1 MQIAIIGLD
10 IAKSVFQ
17 VHGADKAG
25 EPVLRRQLRR
35 RDVLRFFAN
44 LEPCLV
50 GIEACHSSHYW
61 ARELIALGHDV
72 RLIPTQYVK
81 PFRRGSK
88 NDLNDAEAICDAA
101 SRPAIHSVAVKSA
114 EQQAIQS
121 LHRTRERLVHERT
134 AKANQ
139 IRSLVAEEGVIC
151 AKGIAQLRRCLH
163 ELIAENDRTT
173 PLLRS
178 LAGLFLEQ
186 LAALEGWIGE
196 LDGKIQEIA
205 KTSTVCRRL
214 VRLPGVGPVIA
225 TAIVGTVGNA
235 HAFKNGRQFAAS
247 LGLVPGQRSSGGRTM
262 LLGIT
267 KRGDTYLRK
276 LLIQGARALLRV
288 VGRHDDRQSRWA
300 RQLLTRRHKHVV
312 AVALANKLARTI
324 WALLVKGEAFEMPR

>member
-1 MQIAIIGLD
+1 MQVSIIGLD

-17 VHGADKAG
+17 VHGADEAG
-25 EPVLRRQLRR
+25 NPVIRRQLRR
-35 RDVLRFFAN
+35 RDVLCFFAN
-44 LEPCLV
+44 LERCLV

-72 RLIPTQYVK
+72 RLIPTQYVR
-81 PFRRGSK
+81 PFRRGGK
-88 NDLNDAEAICDAA
+88 NDANDAEAICDAA

-114 EQQAIQS
+114 EQQSIQS

-139 IRSLVAEEGVIC
+139 IRSLVAEEGIVC

-163 ELIAENDRTT
+163 ELLTEHDSIT

-178 LAGLFLEQ
+178 LVVLFLEQ
-186 LAALEGWIGE
+186 LAAVDQWIGE
-196 LDGKIQEIA
+196 LDVKIRELA
-205 KTSTVCRRL
+205 KNSAVCRRL
-214 VRLPGVGPVIA
+214 TRLSGVGPVIA

-247 LGLVPGQRSSGGRTM
+247 LGLVPGQRSSGGRTQ

-276 LLIQGARALLRV
+276 LLVQGARAIMRV
-288 VGRHDDRQSRWA
+288 VGRHDDRQSRWV

-324 WALLVKGEAFEMPR
+324 WALLVKGEAFQMAR